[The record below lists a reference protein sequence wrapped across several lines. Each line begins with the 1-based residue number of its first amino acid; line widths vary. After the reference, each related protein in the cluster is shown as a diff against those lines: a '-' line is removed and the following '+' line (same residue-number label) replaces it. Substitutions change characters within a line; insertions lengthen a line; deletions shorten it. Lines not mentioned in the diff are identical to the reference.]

1 MYLCIA
7 AIVVIII
14 IIIYFQFK
22 IQSIIFS
29 FLCGIWNSDDNSLLI
44 LSDNNKCYILD
55 TNINEQ
61 STFRV
66 PIGKYI
72 DIKNYYKGPFELDF
86 EKGTLKL
93 GNRIWT
99 KSSLSSFYI

>member
-1 MYLCIA
+1 MR
-7 AIVVIII
+7 
-14 IIIYFQFK
+14 
-22 IQSIIFS
+22 SIIFS

-61 STFRV
+61 STFQA
-66 PIGKYI
+66 GKSYI

-93 GNRIWT
+93 GNHLWT
-99 KSSLSSFYI
+99 KSSFYI

>member
-1 MYLCIA
+1 
-7 AIVVIII
+7 
-14 IIIYFQFK
+14 
-22 IQSIIFS
+22 
-29 FLCGIWNSDDNSLLI
+29 
-44 LSDNNKCYILD
+44 LD